1 MLAERVFTELSFG
14 GWVFMLVSTIS
25 VTWLTYW
32 CFKRV
37 LKGGEEPPTPPG
49 LGP

>member
-1 MLAERVFTELSFG
+1 MLANTELTPA
-14 GWVFMLVSTIS
+14 GWIFMLVSCIS

-37 LKGGEEPPTPPG
+37 LSQPDEPDLPPG